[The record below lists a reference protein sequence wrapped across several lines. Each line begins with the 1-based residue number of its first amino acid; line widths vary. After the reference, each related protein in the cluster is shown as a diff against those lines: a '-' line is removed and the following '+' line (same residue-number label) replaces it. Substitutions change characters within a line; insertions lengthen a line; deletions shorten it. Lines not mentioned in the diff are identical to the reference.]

1 MKLYVKYKSL
11 FAKYSVNTHLRM
23 VNFMAQIEHESGL
36 KPINE
41 SLNYSVDGLI
51 EGFGRHRISID
62 DAKKYG
68 RVDGKQKANQE
79 ILANILYGGKWGLE
93 NLGNTE
99 NGDGWKY
106 RGRGFKQI
114 TGRANYAELSKDTGI
129 DYLNNPDMLLNEA
142 DAMNS
147 ALWFWDKNKLN
158 KYADIDDI
166 LSITKAING
175 GIKGIDKRKKL
186 LIKYKKEFGI

>member
-1 MKLYVKYKSL
+1 MKLYEKYKSL

-23 VNFMAQIEHESGL
+23 IHFMAQIEHESGL